1 MFWLQSLILIS
12 LVGLLVEAHVPPVAV
27 VPIEDVDCGICLKRI
42 WSGFNETEI
51 VPACQHSFHSECILE
66 WVQRWART
74 TCPIC
79 RGDIGANLR
88 GLMED
93 SKRGVISRGWII
105 TSICLI
111 WFCMLML
118 FIQSRNSTASGG
130 HHHDTTAS
138 SLQFPSSG
146 FLFAAGTMVLFWFLL
161 LAAETGIFHRQ
172 VVDAFIELF
181 HR

>member
-1 MFWLQSLILIS
+1 MKSSLLFWLQSLIVIS
-12 LVGLLVEAHVPPVAV
+12 LVGLLVGAHFAAVAV
-27 VPIEDVDCGICLKRI
+27 VPIEDVDCGICLERI

-74 TCPIC
+74 TCPMC

-88 GLMED
+88 GLMEND

-105 TSICLI
+105 TSIGVI

-118 FIQSRNSTASGG
+118 FIQSRIN
-130 HHHDTTAS
+130 
-138 SLQFPSSG
+138 
-146 FLFAAGTMVLFWFLL
+146 
-161 LAAETGIFHRQ
+161 
-172 VVDAFIELF
+172 
-181 HR
+181 